1 MRALVVYESMYGN
14 TQTIAEAVADGL
26 ASSTGTD
33 TVEAVEVGAAPRD
46 VPSDVDLLVVGA
58 PTHAFSLSRPNS
70 RADAAKRSDRPLVS
84 TGIGVREWIAGLPH
98 ATAPG
103 AAATFDTR
111 LRRPRLPGS
120 AARAALR
127 RMRRLGWRP
136 AARAASFWVEGTTG
150 PLSDGELERA
160 RRWGTE
166 LAGKTPATRGR

>member
-26 ASSTGTD
+26 GSSPGTD

-70 RADAAKRSDRPLVS
+70 RADAAERSDRPLVS
-84 TGIGVREWIAGLPH
+84 TGIGVREWITGLSH
-98 ATAPG
+98 ARERG
-103 AAATFDTR
+103 AVATFDTR

-150 PLSDGELERA
+150 PLSEGEHERA

-166 LAGKTPATRGR
+166 LAEKTPAARGR

>member
-14 TQTIAEAVADGL
+14 TQAVAEAVADGL
-26 ASSTGTD
+26 RHGTDID

-46 VPSDVDLLVVGA
+46 VERDVDLLVVGA

-84 TGIGVREWIAGLPH
+84 TGIGIREWIAGLPRT
-98 ATAPG
+98 TAAG
-103 AAATFDTR
+103 GVATFDTR

-166 LAGKTPATRGR
+166 LAAKTPAAREP